1 MNGSLVSMA
10 VILVVA
16 LVVIGVVAAK
26 NESLRTKLVG
36 VGLGIAGALA
46 AVVAL
51 LTLNKEKRR
60 AAEIASSTKDVKEG
74 REAAKED
81 AKETERELD
90 SAVAEEVDAHEEA
103 AGEQEDLKEMK
114 RERLKS

>member
-1 MNGSLVSMA
+1 MNTSLIGMA
-10 VILVVA
+10 VVLVIA

-26 NESLRTKLVG
+26 NEPLRTKLVG

-46 AVVAL
+46 AVVAV
-51 LTLNKEKRR
+51 LTLNREKRR
-60 AAEIASSTKDVKEG
+60 SADVAASTKQVKGG
-74 REAAKED
+74 RQEAKED

-90 SAVAEEVDAHEEA
+90 AAVSKELDTHEEA

>member
-1 MNGSLVSMA
+1 MSSSLVSMA

-46 AVVAL
+46 AVVAV
-51 LTLNKEKRR
+51 LTLNKEKQR
-60 AAEIASSTKDVKEG
+60 AAEVASSTRDVKDG
-74 REAAKED
+74 RKESKDD
-81 AKETERELD
+81 ARETEKELD
-90 SAVAEEVDAHEEA
+90 SAVGVEIDTHKVAED
-103 AGEQEDLKEMK
+103 EQEGLKNLE